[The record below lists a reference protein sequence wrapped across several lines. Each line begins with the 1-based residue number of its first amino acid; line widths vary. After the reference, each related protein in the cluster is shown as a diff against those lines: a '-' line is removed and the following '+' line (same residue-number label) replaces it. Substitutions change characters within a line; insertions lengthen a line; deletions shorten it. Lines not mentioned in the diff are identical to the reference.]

1 MALLFACVLS
11 LLTTPTLAGDR
22 TATVRYTAKKIISM
36 LETDEIASGTS
47 DKILVGEEYGISV
60 SSVGNYKLF
69 SIQGLDVAD
78 NITLI
83 SEGGRFFYAHYGSC
97 SKNIN
102 FFKVPEMYSSYVSKI
117 R

>member
-1 MALLFACVLS
+1 
-11 LLTTPTLAGDR
+11 
-22 TATVRYTAKKIISM
+22 M
-36 LETDEIASGTS
+36 LQTDEIASGTN
-47 DKILVGEEYGISV
+47 DTILVDEKNGISV

-69 SIQGLDVAD
+69 SIQGLDAAD

-97 SKNIN
+97 SQSIN
-102 FFKVPEMYSSYVSKI
+102 FFKDPETYSRYISQI